1 MDDWRTSME
10 LHGTARLRM
19 IGVPQWNYTGLLI
32 VDDWRTSMELHGTAR
47 LWMIGVPQW
56 NYTGLLDCG

>member
-10 LHGTARLRM
+10 LHGTARLWM
-19 IGVPQWNYTGLLI
+19 IGV
-32 VDDWRTSMELHGTAR
+32 TSMELHGTAR